1 MTRHTDLRGVYPAMT
16 TPFLEDDRIDIERL
30 RADAQRLEAAGVD
43 GLVPVGTT
51 GESATLTHDEHVYVV
66 ETVVDAVSVP
76 VIAGAGSNSTREAIE
91 LAGRSADA
99 GADALLLISPY
110 YNKPEPAGMEAHFRA
125 IADSIDLPQVVY
137 NVPGR
142 TGRNVAV
149 ETAVNLASHENV
161 RGYKA
166 ASGDLGRVGEVLE
179 RTEDE
184 AFDVLSGE
192 DALTLPALSMGATGT
207 ISVVANVEP
216 ERTVAMVHAALDGN
230 YDRARALHRELGPLM
245 RALFWE
251 TNPIPVKEAL
261 ELRGFSPARTRSP
274 LSRLSAE
281 LRPELEAILTD
292 LDGGDEGDGHDEG
305 ERTGEHTAETAEPGV
320 ER

>member
-1 MTRHTDLRGVYPAMT
+1 MTRHTDFRGVYPAIT
-16 TPFLEDDRIDIERL
+16 TPFREDDRTDVDCL
-30 RADAQRLEAAGVD
+30 RENARRLEDAGVS

-51 GESATLTHDEHVYVV
+51 GESATLTHDEHVHVV
-66 ETVVDAVSVP
+66 ETVVDAVSIP

-110 YNKPEPAGMEAHFRA
+110 YNKPEPAGMETHFEA
-125 IADSIDLPQVVY
+125 IADAVDLPQIVY

-142 TGRNVAV
+142 TGRSIDIGSVV
-149 ETAVNLASHENV
+149 RLASHENV

-166 ASGDLGRVGEVLE
+166 ASGDLERVGEIIE
-179 RTEDE
+179 RTQKEE
-184 AFDVLSGE
+184 FDVLSGE
-192 DALTLPALSMGATGT
+192 DALTLPSLSLGATGA

-216 ERTVAMVHAALDGN
+216 ERTVTMVEAALDGE

-261 ELRGFSPARTRSP
+261 AIRDLAPARTRSP
-274 LSRLSAE
+274 LSRLSAD
-281 LRPELEAILTD
+281 RRDALEAILADPGSEGIGNAGRGTD
-292 LDGGDEGDGHDEG
+292 EAVS
-305 ERTGEHTAETAEPGV
+305 ERTEPAP
-320 ER
+320 EQ

>member
-1 MTRHTDLRGVYPAMT
+1 MTRHTDFRGVYPAMT
-16 TPFLEDDRIDIERL
+16 TPFREDDRIDFDRL
-30 RADAQRLEAAGVD
+30 RDDAQRLEEAGVD

-51 GESATLTHDEHVYVV
+51 GESATLTHDEHVHVV
-66 ETVVDAVSVP
+66 ETVIDSVSIP

-110 YNKPEPAGMEAHFRA
+110 YNKPEPAGMETHFRE
-125 IADSIDLPQVVY
+125 IADAVNLPQIVY

-149 ETAVNLASHENV
+149 DTAVNLASHENI

-166 ASGDLGRVGEVLE
+166 ASGDLGRVGEVIE
-179 RTEDE
+179 RTEGE
-184 AFDVLSGE
+184 SFAVLSGE

-216 ERTVAMVHAALDGN
+216 ERTVRMVHAALEDD
-230 YDRARALHRELGPLM
+230 YDRARALHRDLGPLM

-261 ELRGFSPARTRSP
+261 AIREVSSARMRSP
-274 LSRLSAE
+274 LSRLSE
-281 LRPELEAILTD
+281 DLRADLETILTD
-292 LDGGDEGDGHDEG
+292 LDEGAADESDGTDADELA
-305 ERTGEHTAETAEPGV
+305 TETADP
-320 ER
+320 RPSDD

>member
-1 MTRHTDLRGVYPAMT
+1 MTLPIDFRGVYPAMT
-16 TPFLEDDRIDIERL
+16 TPFREDDRIDFDRL
-30 RADAQRLEAAGVD
+30 RTDATRLEAAGVD

-51 GESATLTHDEHVYVV
+51 GESATLTHDEHVRVV
-66 ETVVDAVSVP
+66 ETVIDAVSIP

-110 YNKPEPAGMEAHFRA
+110 YNNPEPAGMETHFRE
-125 IADSIDLPQVVY
+125 IADSINTPQVVY

-149 ETAVNLASHENV
+149 KTVEALAEHPNV
-161 RGYKA
+161 QGYKS
-166 ASGDLGRVGEVLE
+166 ASGDLARVGEVI
-179 RTEDE
+179 E
-184 AFDVLSGE
+184 ATHEADFSVLSGE
-192 DALTLPALSMGATGT
+192 DGVTVPMLSIGATGT
-207 ISVVANVEP
+207 ISVLANVEP
-216 ERTVAMVHAALDGN
+216 ERTVSMVHAALQGD

-261 ELRGFSPARTRSP
+261 AMREVAPARMRSP
-274 LSRLSAE
+274 LSRLSEAR
-281 LRPELEAILTD
+281 RPALESILDD
-292 LDGGDEGDGHDEG
+292 LDENGTNAEGP
-305 ERTGEHTAETAEPGV
+305 TAGTPN
-320 ER
+320 R

>member
-1 MTRHTDLRGVYPAMT
+1 MIRHTDFRGVYPAIT
-16 TPFLEDDRIDIERL
+16 TPFREDDRTDVDCL
-30 RADAQRLEAAGVD
+30 RENARRLEDAGVS

-51 GESATLTHDEHVYVV
+51 GESATLTHDEHVHVV
-66 ETVVDAVSVP
+66 ETVVDAVSIP

-99 GADALLLISPY
+99 GVDALLLISPY
-110 YNKPEPAGMEAHFRA
+110 YNKPEPAGMETHFEA
-125 IADSIDLPQVVY
+125 IADAVDLPQIVY

-142 TGRNVAV
+142 TGRSIDIGSVV
-149 ETAVNLASHENV
+149 RLASHENV

-166 ASGDLGRVGEVLE
+166 ASGDLERVGEIIE
-179 RTEDE
+179 RTQKEE
-184 AFDVLSGE
+184 FDVLSGE
-192 DALTLPALSMGATGT
+192 DALTLPSLSLGATGA

-216 ERTVAMVHAALDGN
+216 ERTVTMVEAALDGE

-261 ELRGFSPARTRSP
+261 AIRDLAPARTRSP
-274 LSRLSAE
+274 LSRLSAD
-281 LRPELEAILTD
+281 RRDALEAILADPGSEGIGNAGRGTD
-292 LDGGDEGDGHDEG
+292 EAVS
-305 ERTGEHTAETAEPGV
+305 ERTEPAP
-320 ER
+320 EQ